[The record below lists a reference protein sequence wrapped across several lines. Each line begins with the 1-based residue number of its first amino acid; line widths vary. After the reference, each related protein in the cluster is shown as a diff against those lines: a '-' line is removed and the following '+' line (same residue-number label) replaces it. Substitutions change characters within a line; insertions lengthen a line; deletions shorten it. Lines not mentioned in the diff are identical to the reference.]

1 MATKKTAS
9 STSVPKMELP
19 SLGDLSKLAEQFKL
33 PGVDIGAIVEWQR
46 KDMEALVEANKQAYE
61 GMQALAARRTEILRE
76 TLAQWQDALK
86 TLPTGQDALAS
97 QTEAARRGVQQAMA
111 NFQELTEMEVKAR
124 TNAWKVVQDRMQE
137 NMANLGSILQ
147 PRK

>member
-46 KDMEALVEANKQAYE
+46 KDLEALAEANRRAYQGVQA
-61 GMQALAARRTEILRE
+61 AAQRRTEMLRE
-76 TLAQWQDALK
+76 TFAQLQGLMTNAAGK
-86 TLPTGQDALAS
+86 DALAKQS
-97 QTEAARRGVQQAMA
+97 EAAQRGVQQAME
-111 NFQELTEMEVKAR
+111 NFRELAQLDAR
-124 TNAWKVVQDRMQE
+124 TLSESWQAVQDRLNE
-137 NMANLGSILQ
+137 NMANLQKLLT
-147 PRK
+147 PKK